1 MDKEAAFGYALQA
14 QHCVVATESW
24 QGKRTGIFAFKM
36 NISFFLDNQL
46 PTIYFRQHKNGVV
59 LHQRYGEASS
69 HWNSLLLSFSTNVQF
84 SIALLSIIRPLRC
97 EYFRLP
103 NTDFEYFDQWFNRSR
118 FQTYHQFNPNSTSP
132 QQEKLT
138 TISF

>member
-46 PTIYFRQHKNGVV
+46 PTIYFRQHKMELFYINDMGKQA
-59 LHQRYGEASS
+59 LTG
-69 HWNSLLLSFSTNVQF
+69 
-84 SIALLSIIRPLRC
+84 IACS
-97 EYFRLP
+97 
-103 NTDFEYFDQWFNRSR
+103 
-118 FQTYHQFNPNSTSP
+118 
-132 QQEKLT
+132 
-138 TISF
+138 